1 MLVKLIKQEAKQLNG
16 KYQNIF
22 IGGHSQGACISLYTA
37 YSIKELLGGV
47 ISCSGVLFPEV
58 EIVGDKSKL
67 KVFLGHGYN
76 DKVLPIK
83 FHNETIKRI
92 ENFEGV
98 EKHYYE
104 GIGHNIGISEKLD
117 IGKFLNEAMN

>member
-22 IGGHSQGACISLYTA
+22 IGGHSQGACLSLYTV

-58 EIVGDKSKL
+58 EIVFCS
-67 KVFLGHGYN
+67 
-76 DKVLPIK
+76 
-83 FHNETIKRI
+83 
-92 ENFEGV
+92 
-98 EKHYYE
+98 
-104 GIGHNIGISEKLD
+104 LD
-117 IGKFLNEAMN
+117 MIFCSCSVPVSVVDWTFSFAF